1 VNPAPTATPLHAT
14 DVDLHEPEAS
24 DLVSA
29 PHRWTV
35 VVHLASAAA
44 ATGPLK
50 VLSVLHARRARITR
64 MEYVTD
70 PCGSGVMTVEFIP
83 GTAGVET
90 VRKFLETAVHVVKAT
105 LHAQV
110 NRSSR
115 GEPGA
120 SHAES

>member
-1 VNPAPTATPLHAT
+1 L
-14 DVDLHEPEAS
+14 
-24 DLVSA
+24 
-29 PHRWTV
+29 
-35 VVHLASAAA
+35 
-44 ATGPLK
+44 
-50 VLSVLHARRARITR
+50 VLSVVDGRGARFTR
-64 MEYVTD
+64 LVFVTD